1 MVDQR
6 CVRLLDPG
14 QLTVTGPN
22 AGTVRYG
29 IGRKAECVQRIAAG
43 CRAFVQWPQTDGL
56 DGGAQTF
63 HFLAQPFTVAIGFD
77 AGLAVGVILQRDFL
91 LIRRQIERQRQAAP
105 QIRDKNGRRGATLES
120 VACASGRGHWR
131 PPIVIAPPLLS
142 VLGGWFTRVR
152 DFLQGLFWQQ

>member
-1 MVDQR
+1 METERRKLGSNYLEPLDLYIHPSHENDIQRSNDSFSWFYSTVDQR

-56 DGGAQTF
+56 DGAAQTF

-77 AGLAVGVILQRDFL
+77 VGLVVGMILQRDFL
-91 LIRRQIERQRQAAP
+91 LLHRQIER
-105 QIRDKNGRRGATLES
+105 
-120 VACASGRGHWR
+120 
-131 PPIVIAPPLLS
+131 
-142 VLGGWFTRVR
+142 
-152 DFLQGLFWQQ
+152 